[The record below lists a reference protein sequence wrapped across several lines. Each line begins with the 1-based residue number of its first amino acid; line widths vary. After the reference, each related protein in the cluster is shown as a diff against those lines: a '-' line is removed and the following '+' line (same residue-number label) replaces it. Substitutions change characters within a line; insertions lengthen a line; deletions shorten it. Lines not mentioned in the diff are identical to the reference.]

1 MRFLHLADLH
11 IGKVLHRHSLIPDQK
26 HILNQIFDIANS
38 GSIDAVLIAGDV
50 YQRSTPSPESMTVFS
65 DFISRIAEI
74 NLPCYIVSGNHDSA
88 ERISYLS
95 ALTQKAGVFV
105 ANPKAGVVTSFPLH
119 DAFGEIT
126 VHLLPFCN
134 PLQIRKAY
142 PEEADS
148 IKTYEDAIK
157 SVLKRYPVSGE
168 GRHILVAHQFLTG
181 GQTCESEELAVG
193 GMDNISAE
201 LFEDYDYVALG
212 HLHGPQ
218 SVLRPTVRYA
228 GSPLKYS
235 FSEVTQHKS
244 VTIADVRGKGDVRI
258 ETVPLHPMHEM
269 REITGLFD
277 DLAAMSPSDDYIHAV
292 LTDEEPP
299 VDAHRRLR
307 AVFPN
312 LLHTEIRN
320 SKLREDTFVAAQAAP
335 EETDFLTLL
344 RQFYAFQNNGAE
356 MNENQT
362 AIVQRLLEETEKEV
376 AAL

>member
-11 IGKVLHRHSLIPDQK
+11 IGKILHRHSLIPDQK
-26 HILNQIFDIANS
+26 HILREILSIAQNRQV
-38 GSIDAVLIAGDV
+38 DAGLIAGDV

-65 DFISRIAEI
+65 DFLSSIAEMK
-74 NLPCYIVSGNHDSA
+74 LPCYIISGNHDSA

-95 ALTQKAGVFV
+95 PLTQKAGIFV
-105 ANPKAGVVTSFPLH
+105 SDPAAGAVTSFPLQ
-119 DAFGEIT
+119 DEFGQIT
-126 VHLLPFCN
+126 VHLLPFCT
-134 PLQIRKAY
+134 PLQIRHAY
-142 PEEADS
+142 QEDEAN

-157 SVLKRYPVSGE
+157 AVLSRYPVSGG
-168 GRHILVAHQFLTG
+168 GRHLLVAHQFLTG
-181 GQTCESEELAVG
+181 AQTCESEELAVG

-201 LFEDYDYVALG
+201 LFADYDYVALG

-235 FSEVTQHKS
+235 FSELTQHKS
-244 VTIADVRGKGDVRI
+244 VTIAELREKGDVRI
-258 ETVPLHPMHEM
+258 ETVPLHPMHDM
-269 REITGLFD
+269 REITGVFEE
-277 DLAAMSPSDDYIHAV
+277 LAALPPSDDYVHAI

-312 LLHTEIRN
+312 LLYTEIRN
-320 SKLREDTFVAAQAAP
+320 SKLREDTFVAAEALP

-356 MNENQT
+356 LSENQT
-362 AIVQRLLEETEKEV
+362 AIVQKLLEETEKEV